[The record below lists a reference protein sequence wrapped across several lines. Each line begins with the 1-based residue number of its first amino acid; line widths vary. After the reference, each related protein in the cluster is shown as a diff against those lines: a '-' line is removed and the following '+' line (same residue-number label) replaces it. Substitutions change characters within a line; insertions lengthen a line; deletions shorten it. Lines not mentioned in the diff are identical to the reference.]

1 MKNHPIIFHL
11 KYGIIQGNSHFAL
24 NNAHEDGTF
33 IKKHSKKIW
42 IESSRGLI
50 RGGYVM
56 KISKNDALIWF
67 DFFSQLA
74 EEEEIST
81 KHEEIIYS
89 TFAQIEATIDHR
101 NDTLM
106 SKIRSLKTLENRT
119 FFVGNENKFPKGCRS
134 CLLGTGLS
142 AIRKTNKCNI
152 ECKFCYNYGQLED
165 IPPIGEDMWE
175 IGGTKFYEKD
185 IDLLLSIHQK
195 PTGISYVYLEPFMEI
210 EKYYSV
216 IKKFNDAQIY
226 QHLYTNGTLA
236 TEETLK
242 ALGEAGLNEIRF
254 NLGASK
260 CSDKVIE
267 DIGIAKKYIKYV
279 GIETP
284 MTPEFFEEF
293 FKKKEAIFET
303 KLDFINCAELHLNE
317 NNIDNYYGE
326 NMYISRHGYISP
338 TWSRELTLKF
348 MKIADEENWDL
359 VVHDCSNY
367 TKFARG
373 LNLSSKEGMWFGA
386 SNYACEFSRIPY
398 EVFIPI
404 LNDDN
409 FKFLSEEELPDDYK
423 PEMIDI

>member
-1 MKNHPIIFHL
+1 
-11 KYGIIQGNSHFAL
+11 
-24 NNAHEDGTF
+24 
-33 IKKHSKKIW
+33 
-42 IESSRGLI
+42 
-50 RGGYVM
+50 M
-56 KISKNDALIWF
+56 KISKKDALMWF
-67 DFFSQLA
+67 ELFSQIP
-74 EEEEIST
+74 EEEEISA

-89 TFAQIEATIDHR
+89 TFAQIEAAIDYR
-101 NDTLM
+101 NDKLI
-106 SKIRSLKTLENRT
+106 SEIKSLKTLENRT
-119 FFVGNENKFPKGCRS
+119 FFAGNESKFPKGCRS

-142 AIRKTNKCNI
+142 AIRKTNKCNL

-165 IPPIGEDMWE
+165 IPPVGKDMWE

-185 IDLLLSIHQK
+185 IDLLLSIYQK
-195 PTGISYVYLEPFMEI
+195 PSGISYVYLEPFMEI

-216 IKKFNDAQIY
+216 IKKFSNAEIH

-242 ALGEAGLNEIRF
+242 ALGEAGLSEIRF
-254 NLGASK
+254 NLGASN

-267 DIGIAKKYIKYV
+267 NIGIAKKYIQYV

-284 MTPEFFEEF
+284 MTPEFFEVF
-293 FKKKEAIFET
+293 FKKKQAILDT
-303 KLDFINCAELHLNE
+303 QLDFINCAELHLNE
-317 NNIDNYYGE
+317 NNIYNYYGE

-359 VVHDCSNY
+359 AVHDCSNY

-373 LNLSSKEGMWFGA
+373 LNLSSKGGMWFGA

-398 EVFIPI
+398 DVFLPI
-404 LNDDN
+404 LCDDN
-409 FKFLSEEELPDDYK
+409 FQFLSEEELPDDYK
-423 PEMIDI
+423 PVDMNY